1 MRILE
6 PRGLLI
12 VSLLMT
18 GLSACGGEI
27 PEAEPVLRPVR
38 YHRVT
43 EGGLETMRTLV
54 GVAKAGVE
62 ADLSFR
68 VEGTV
73 REVNVDLGNAVRE
86 GEVLARLDAVD
97 YELQVEEAEAGLAQ
111 AGAALRKSEADFD
124 RTRALYE
131 NNNASKSELDAAR
144 AGAESARSQ
153 VDAASKRLE
162 LARQQLA
169 YTVLRAPTDGAIAL
183 TDIEVNEHVEAG
195 DPVFMMTSGSLAEVE
210 FAVPEIMIA
219 EIEVGFP
226 VAVAL
231 DVLPGREFPA
241 EITEVG
247 VAVTGASATF
257 AATARLLEEVQQVKS
272 GMAAEV
278 IFHFESEDSA
288 GSLTVPWVA
297 VGEDRDGRFV
307 FVLEPQSEGVGT
319 VHRRAVSVGDIGQS
333 IEILDGITAGEL
345 VVTAGTRRLTDGMRV
360 KLEDKSGGGR

>member
-1 MRILE
+1 MRTIE
-6 PRGLLI
+6 STGLLMI
-12 VSLLMT
+12 SLLVT
-18 GLSACGGEI
+18 GLGACGREI

-38 YHRVT
+38 YQRVT
-43 EGGLETMRTLV
+43 EGGLDTIRTLV

-68 VEGTV
+68 VGGSV
-73 REVNVDLGNAVRE
+73 REVNVDLGDAVRQ
-86 GEVLARLDAVD
+86 GDVLARLDAVD
-97 YELQVEEAEAGLAQ
+97 YELQVEEAEAGLAH

-144 AGAESARSQ
+144 AAAESARSQ

-162 LARQQLA
+162 LARQQLV

-183 TDIEVNEHVEAG
+183 TDIEINENVKAG
-195 DPVFMMTSGSLAEVE
+195 DAVFMMTSGSLAEVE

-219 EIEVGFP
+219 EIEVGLP
-226 VAVAL
+226 VVVTL
-231 DVLPGREFPA
+231 DALPGREFPA

-257 AATARLLEEVQQVKS
+257 SATARLLEEVPEVKS

-278 IFHFESEDSA
+278 IFRVESEDSA
-288 GSLTVPWVA
+288 GTLTVPWVA

-307 FVLEPQSEGVGT
+307 FVLEPESEGVGT
-319 VHRRAVSVGDIGQS
+319 VHRRTVIVGAFGQS
-333 IEILDGITAGEL
+333 IEILDGIEAGDL

-360 KLEDKSGGGR
+360 KLEIETGGGA

>member
-27 PEAEPVLRPVR
+27 PEAEPILRPVR
-38 YHRVT
+38 YQRVT

-153 VDAASKRLE
+153 VDAATKRLE

-278 IFHFESEDSA
+278 IFHFESEDSV